1 MLQLRRR
8 LARGL
13 GLAMAAVLSLACG
26 AQSLM
31 PSIPT
36 FPPIPPTP
44 SQNNVS
50 TGSSPMSGDWNA
62 TTPFGR
68 FAFTVD
74 PDGTNVTTVV
84 VKLTGFT
91 CGGTT
96 LTTEA
101 QVLNQWPLDKGAF
114 SGYVNLKTG
123 HILDLYVVGVY
134 DKAHKTFSGTWEEDA
149 YGTHCTG
156 KWSAAPRK

>member
-1 MLQLRRR
+1 MNQRHVPWRGAALVS
-8 LARGL
+8 LA
-13 GLAMAAVLSLACG
+13 ALSLACG
-26 AQSLM
+26 AQSLI
-31 PSIPT
+31 PSMPT
-36 FPPIPPTP
+36 FPLVPPTP

-50 TGSSPMSGDWNA
+50 TGGSPMSGDWNA
-62 TTPFGR
+62 ATPFGR

-74 PDGTNVTTVV
+74 PDGKDVTTAV
-84 VKLTGFT
+84 VKLAGYT

-114 SGYVNLKTG
+114 SGYVNLKSG
-123 HILDLYVVGVY
+123 HILDLYLDGVY
-134 DKAHKTFSGTWEEDA
+134 DKTHKTFTGTGEEDA

-156 KWSAAPRK
+156 KWTTTPHK